1 MNKLFIALLS
11 VSAVASLAAKKVELK
26 HEDQSHLAQLRA
38 EIKEKETQV
47 DRLHKEIE
55 RDREALA
62 RAESEAH
69 VRAASAEQK
78 TFGCPAEE

>member
-11 VSAVASLAAKKVELK
+11 VSTVASLAAKAELK
-26 HEDQSHLAQLRA
+26 QEDESHLAQLRA
-38 EIKEKETQV
+38 DIKAKEKQV

-55 RDREALA
+55 TDREALA

-69 VRAASAEQK
+69 VRAATAEQK
-78 TFGCPAEE
+78 TFGCPAE